1 MCVAV
6 ILSPKEAMGGMSV
19 GGKRPCIPAKR
30 HEPPCV
36 PPGRAL
42 ESRLQALEAQ
52 HEAQM
57 NSLQDKREQLQNL
70 LGRQT
75 GTLTKLKN
83 NLQALSSNSSSLQ
96 QQQQQLMEL
105 VQRLAR
111 IVAQNQRTGKQ
122 QWVCMGW
129 DRDPRRGGERP

>member
-1 MCVAV
+1 M
-6 ILSPKEAMGGMSV
+6 
-19 GGKRPCIPAKR
+19 
-30 HEPPCV
+30 
-36 PPGRAL
+36 
-42 ESRLQALEAQ
+42 EAQ